1 MQAKDVRQL
10 GHSRLNVRHEPV
22 DDFRGRLECRLGQL
36 RVNHGG
42 LRIGVAKDL
51 LNDAQ
56 IHSLFQQVGG
66 PALRRDELRN
76 ALGYEQRLFCE
87 CGLWP
92 KLP

>member
-1 MQAKDVRQL
+1 M
-10 GHSRLNVRHEPV
+10 
-22 DDFRGRLECRLGQL
+22 
-36 RVNHGG
+36 
-42 LRIGVAKDL
+42 AKDL